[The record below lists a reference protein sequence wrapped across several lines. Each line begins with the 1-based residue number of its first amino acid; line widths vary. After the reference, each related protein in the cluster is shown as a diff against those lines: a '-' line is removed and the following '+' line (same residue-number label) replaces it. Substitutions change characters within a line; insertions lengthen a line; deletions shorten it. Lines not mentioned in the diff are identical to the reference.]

1 LFRLANERLTKAA
14 VNMGRPHRAAVE
26 AHVRTMVVQAL
37 PAKGADTARQT
48 RIDGHAL
55 ADPERG
61 HVLACLGD
69 GAGDLVPQDH
79 GMTNLDC
86 PETAMA
92 VIVKVRSAD
101 APDLDLYPHIV
112 ST

>member
-1 LFRLANERLTKAA
+1 
-14 VNMGRPHRAAVE
+14 
-26 AHVRTMVVQAL
+26 MVVQAL
-37 PAKGADTARQT
+37 PAKGADAAGQA

-61 HVLACLGD
+61 HVLAPLD
-69 GAGDLVPQDH
+69 HDARDLVPEDH

-86 PETAMA
+86 PETAVA